1 MIFTDGID
9 VDYRT
14 KRDEGS
20 RKNWVIL
27 MTLIATGN
35 IKRKQI

>member
-14 KRDEGS
+14 ERDEGS

-27 MTLIATGN
+27 MTFIAIGN